1 MHRLT
6 QTIECFVSRIRFGV
20 FALGLAA
27 AAALTG
33 CGTAPMTFDSPQTA
47 VTKLVG
53 ALRAND
59 DAELKRIFGSDS
71 DDLIS
76 SGDEVAD
83 QISRKEFVRLFDE
96 QNRLVDEG
104 EGKTLEIGR
113 SGWPFPIP
121 IVQDKSGWF
130 FDTAAGLDEL
140 LSRRIGRNELSA
152 IEVVREIADAQREFA
167 AADLAGDG
175 WREYAQRFASEPGK
189 RNGLYWT
196 TSPGEP
202 ESPLGPFVADAAE
215 EGYTA
220 RRPGEQG
227 PRPFHGYLYRILTAQ
242 GPDAPGGSINFI
254 AKGRMIG
261 GFGVIAWPADYG
273 NSGLKSFIISHH
285 GMLYEKDLGDNTD
298 RIARQMAA
306 FNPGAGWVPV
316 VTH

>member
-140 LSRRIGRNELSA
+140 LSRRIG
-152 IEVVREIADAQREFA
+152 AQRTVRNRGGPRDRRCTKRVRRGGSRRRWMAGIRPAIRERTRQTQRPVLD
-167 AADLAGDG
+167 DLAG
-175 WREYAQRFASEPGK
+175 
-189 RNGLYWT
+189 
-196 TSPGEP
+196 
-202 ESPLGPFVADAAE
+202 
-215 EGYTA
+215 
-220 RRPGEQG
+220 
-227 PRPFHGYLYRILTAQ
+227 
-242 GPDAPGGSINFI
+242 
-254 AKGRMIG
+254 
-261 GFGVIAWPADYG
+261 
-273 NSGLKSFIISHH
+273 
-285 GMLYEKDLGDNTD
+285 
-298 RIARQMAA
+298 
-306 FNPGAGWVPV
+306 
-316 VTH
+316 